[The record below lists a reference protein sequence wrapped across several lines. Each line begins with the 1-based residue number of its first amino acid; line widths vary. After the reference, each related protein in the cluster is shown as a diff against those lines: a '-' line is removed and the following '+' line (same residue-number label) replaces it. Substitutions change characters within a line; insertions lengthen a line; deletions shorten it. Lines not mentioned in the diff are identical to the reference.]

1 MGIVFFC
8 QSCGAR
14 FEVDPR
20 MAGKKGHCKKCGQ
33 YMAIP
38 RAEEIASMAAMP
50 ALAMAG
56 AGAVAGPASRPAAA
70 GPRRSGPGSARIPV
84 KRAWRRSRST
94 GCRPAAR
101 SPPCSPLDDADDSKP
116 YALANPSATIRA
128 AGSRCRTTSS
138 RGSGG
143 GSSAGSRSSSA
154 RSTRPPTWSPSR
166 SS

>member
-50 ALAMAG
+50 ALAAQ
-56 AGAVAGPASRPAAA
+56 APGAVAAP
-70 GPRRSGPGSARIPV
+70 
-84 KRAWRRSRST
+84 
-94 GCRPAAR
+94 
-101 SPPCSPLDDADDSKP
+101 
-116 YALANPSATIRA
+116 
-128 AGSRCRTTSS
+128 
-138 RGSGG
+138 
-143 GSSAGSRSSSA
+143 
-154 RSTRPPTWSPSR
+154 STRGGLAQPG
-166 SS
+166 